1 MSVNNANIYKRDNY
15 VQRVIREILY
25 NLSFRKRGR
34 ELWAVYFDTFAINS
48 VTKRQWDMDNNNTTR
63 HILSRFR
70 LILIITRIFMGLF
83 IKID

>member
-15 VQRVIREILY
+15 VQRIIREILY
-25 NLSFRKRGR
+25 NLNSSKRGR

-63 HILSRFR
+63 HILSRSR
-70 LILIITRIFMGLF
+70 LIRIITRIFMGLL
-83 IKID
+83 IKRD